1 MSLEQK
7 HEQKEAARRV
17 RGQVARR
24 LFDSSM
30 LNISVIGANV
40 HFTGVI
46 STLRSHPHV
55 SLQEE
60 MDTLSKILRQ
70 HGIREVVWDVS
81 RRGEV

>member
-1 MSLEQK
+1 MSQEQK
-7 HEQKEAARRV
+7 DATRRV
-17 RGQVARR
+17 RAQVSRR
-24 LFDSSM
+24 LFDSSL

-46 STLRSHPHV
+46 STLRSHPNV

-70 HGIREVVWDVS
+70 QGIRDVVWDVS
-81 RRGEV
+81 RRGGAD